1 MHVALIQDDSIVAVA
16 HHSKIFPN
24 TSFGPSGPSAEFL
37 EENSAKLVT
46 NAFAYD
52 PATHKLVDCPAYFV
66 NDHVS
71 TQRVEELTEAELTQ
85 KTNQK
90 WDRIRNKRNYLLS
103 ESDWTQVADAPG
115 DKAAWATYRQAL
127 RDLPASGSDPDA
139 LTWKKLWRL
148 TASLLALHRL
158 HLLNHLLPLNDH
170 DYSYSSRSYVVP

>member
-37 EENSAKLVT
+37 EENNAKLVT
-46 NAFAYD
+46 NAFAYN

-127 RDLPASGSDPDA
+127 RDLPSTGTDPEA
-139 LTWKKLWRL
+139 LTWP
-148 TASLLALHRL
+148 TSPDAPAPVVEEVVEVGSESAASASAT
-158 HLLNHLLPLNDH
+158 PIE
-170 DYSYSSRSYVVP
+170 SSATPE

>member
-37 EENSAKLVT
+37 EENNAKLVT
-46 NAFAYD
+46 NAFAYN

-139 LTWKKLWRL
+139 LTWP
-148 TASLLALHRL
+148 TSPDAPAPVVEEEVVEVGSESAASASAT
-158 HLLNHLLPLNDH
+158 PIE
-170 DYSYSSRSYVVP
+170 SSATPE